1 MRVTRTLAMTFGL
14 ATALAVSAAP
24 QGGPRGSG
32 YGFGMRSWV
41 LYENGVDSIAAVV
54 DLTEEQRAQLDELAQ
69 SFRSENSDAIDRMSQ
84 MRAEIDALWTDV
96 QRPRM
101 EAMSQIAENYNY
113 PERDLRPALTK
124 LHNDVAGI
132 ITVQQQMQLQRGRVL
147 VGRSRWSSSGQAYL
161 GGGGQRRFASHRG
174 GFASQYGMRGR
185 GAGLGV
191 GRMGQMQRMQL
202 HRRPPIEP

>member
-24 QGGPRGSG
+24 QAGPRGSG
-32 YGFGMRSWV
+32 NAFGMRSWV

-101 EAMSQIAENYNY
+101 EAMSQIAEKYNY
-113 PERDLRPALTK
+113 PESDLRPALIQ

-132 ITVQQQMQLQRGRVL
+132 ITVQQQSQLQRGRTL
-147 VGRSRWSSSGQAYL
+147 AGRSRWSASGQAYW
-161 GGGGQRRFASHRG
+161 GGGGHRQFASQRG
-174 GFASQYGMRGR
+174 GFTSRYGMRGR
-185 GAGLGV
+185 GAGMGV
-191 GRMGQMQRMQL
+191 GRMGQMQWMRF

>member
-24 QGGPRGSG
+24 QAGPRGSG
-32 YGFGMRSWV
+32 QGFGMRSWA

-69 SFRSENSDAIDRMSQ
+69 NFRSENSDAIDRMSQ

-101 EAMSQIAENYNY
+101 EAMSQIAEKYNY

-124 LHNDVAGI
+124 LHNDVTGI
-132 ITVQQQMQLQRGRVL
+132 ITVQQQAQLQRGRTL
-147 VGRSRWSSSGQAYL
+147 AGRSRWSSSGQAYM
-161 GGGGQRRFASHRG
+161 GGGGQRRFASQRG
-174 GFASQYGMRGR
+174 GFAPQYGMRGQ
-185 GAGLGV
+185 GAGMV
-191 GRMGQMQRMQL
+191 AGRMGQMQRMRL